1 MVRSA
6 NAGPNHTTP
15 HLISNE
21 INFSLG
27 TTVPNGRLCGCR
39 SGTPLPCLL
48 CSLVLGGDMLIR
60 VEIVDLNWEG
70 KNLTEKEKLDLTR
83 KVEKSYVSFDDDLTD
98 DEISDKL
105 HDLIKQQT
113 KCEADLISWF
123 PVDDPIFIL

>member
-21 INFSLG
+21 ISFSLD
-27 TTVPNGRLCGCR
+27 VIVLYGRLCGCR

-48 CSLVLGGDMLIR
+48 CSLVLGGNMLIR
-60 VEIVDLNWEG
+60 VQIVDLNWEG
-70 KNLTEKEKLDLTR
+70 KNLTDKEKLDLTR

>member
-6 NAGPNHTTP
+6 SAGPNHTT
-15 HLISNE
+15 LDFISNE
-21 INFSLG
+21 NNFICDADVLLRHLSSRGSDTPCYPVHHYLG
-27 TTVPNGRLCGCR
+27 DGAI
-39 SGTPLPCLL
+39 
-48 CSLVLGGDMLIR
+48 MLIR
-60 VEIVDLNWEG
+60 VQIVDLNWEG
-70 KNLTEKEKLDLTR
+70 KNLTDKEKLDLTR